1 MFTHTIRPTLA
12 VIVFTVMASTANAG
26 YAVSELHNATVN
38 QHRRTVA
45 NTLGGT
51 HVRAHYD
58 RSRHYD
64 HRPHHRRYAHSQYY
78 RSYRGHSRDALR
90 SRHHDHFYSSYGRR
104 HRYHRVPRYR
114 SYYY

>member
-12 VIVFTVMASTANAG
+12 VIVFTVMASTANADD
-26 YAVSELHNATVN
+26 AVSELHNATVN

-45 NTLGGT
+45 DTLGGA
-51 HVRAHYD
+51 HVRAHYS

-90 SRHHDHFYSSYGRR
+90 SGRHHRFYSSYGRR
-104 HRYHRVPRYR
+104 HRHHRVPRYR
-114 SYYY
+114 YYYY